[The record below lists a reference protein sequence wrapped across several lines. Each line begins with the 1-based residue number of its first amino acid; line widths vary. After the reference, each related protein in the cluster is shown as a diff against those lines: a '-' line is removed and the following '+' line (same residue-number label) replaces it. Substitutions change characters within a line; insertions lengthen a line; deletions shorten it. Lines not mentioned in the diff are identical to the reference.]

1 MGIFDNGIYD
11 RGGAVSIPD
20 YVQDDDG
27 NRTYATI
34 GQKAA
39 VSMINASWYTGE
51 QAANAFDDLVDQGI
65 AEIEAVAENND
76 LGVGTATFSV
86 DEPAIDLP
94 TSVNVDDVLSKFD
107 AKQLEIIDLLKTEFD
122 AFKLKFFAN
131 DGPFDGA
138 ATWLDDSIA
147 NASGLP
153 DALAEQ
159 IMADAKSS
167 IYADAVVQSDA
178 VLAMFATRR
187 FPLPPGAAASAVLQ
201 INQKAQEAV
210 ADSARKLMLA
220 AIENAKFSVSKA
232 MELRKL
238 AMDSTAEYVRSI
250 VAGNTS
256 TTQMLNTG
264 YDAQSKLISAAASFY
279 NARIDA
285 AKARAQ
291 VEQFNVSKDY
301 EKDVKNLDV
310 DIESVSEKVKILM
323 VEAQAL
329 AQIATSLFNNVNVS
343 ANVSANA

>member
-1 MGIFDNGIYD
+1 MGIFNND
-11 RGGAVSIPD
+11 RVESNPVSIPD
-20 YVQDDDG
+20 YVQDDAG

-34 GQKAA
+34 GQHAA
-39 VSMINASWYTGE
+39 VSMINASWYTGG
-51 QAANAFDDLVDQGI
+51 QAANAFDDLVEQGV
-65 AEIEAVAENND
+65 AEIDEVASSND

-86 DEPAIDLP
+86 DEPAVDLP
-94 TSVNVDDVLSKFD
+94 SSVNVDDVLSKFD

-122 AFKLKFFAN
+122 AFKLKFFSN

-138 ATWLDDSIA
+138 ATWLDDSIS
-147 NASGLP
+147 NVSGLP

-159 IMADAKSS
+159 IMADAKSA
-167 IYADAVVQSDA
+167 IYADAVVQADA
-178 VLAMFATRR
+178 VLATFAARR

-201 INQKAQEAV
+201 IGQKSQEAV

-220 AIENAKFSVSKA
+220 AIDNAKFSVSKA
-232 MELRKL
+232 LELRKL

-291 VEQFNVSKDY
+291 VEQFNVSKEY
-301 EKDVKNLDV
+301 EKDAKNLDV
-310 DIESVSEKVKILM
+310 DIASVSEKVKILM

-343 ANVSANA
+343 ANASANA